1 MSRPQNAPGLP
12 LASDQDTLS
21 AACPH
26 CDAKPGQRCMALS
39 DYARKPHRARQRLAW
54 ALAAHSDPALDQF
67 WPRVGPCLVCGTPG
81 LDQRHRVV
89 DAIAGMIAV
98 GEDLETVAREHGVMV
113 EAVRAVEAWTRRW
126 PGAWR

>member
-1 MSRPQNAPGLP
+1 
-12 LASDQDTLS
+12 
-21 AACPH
+21 
-26 CDAKPGQRCMALS
+26 
-39 DYARKPHRARQRLAW
+39 
-54 ALAAHSDPALDQF
+54 
-67 WPRVGPCLVCGTPG
+67 
-81 LDQRHRVV
+81 VV